1 MGRCNQ
7 TILGHMSK
15 SSNKGGLQC
24 FMQHQLLAA
33 LHLSALETVG
43 SLLSHL
49 YSFYLQEKVAQ
60 PALQTYLQ
68 PEKVGVNHKGT
79 DELSHLMVT
88 RGPRLQWE

>member
-15 SSNKGGLQC
+15 SSDKVGLQC
-24 FMQHQLLAA
+24 FMQHQLLTA
-33 LHLSALETVG
+33 LHPSALETVE

-60 PALQTYLQ
+60 PVLQTHLQ
-68 PEKVGVNHKGT
+68 AVKVDVNPKGT
-79 DELSHLMVT
+79 DELSH
-88 RGPRLQWE
+88 

>member
-15 SSNKGGLQC
+15 SSDKVGLQC
-24 FMQHQLLAA
+24 FMQHQLLTA
-33 LHLSALETVG
+33 LHLSALETVE

-60 PALQTYLQ
+60 PVLQTHLLAV
-68 PEKVGVNHKGT
+68 KVGVNPKGT
-79 DELSHLMVT
+79 DELSH
-88 RGPRLQWE
+88 

>member
-15 SSNKGGLQC
+15 SSDKVGLQC
-24 FMQHQLLAA
+24 FMQHQLLTA
-33 LHLSALETVG
+33 LHLSALETVE

-60 PALQTYLQ
+60 PVLQTHLQ
-68 PEKVGVNHKGT
+68 AVKLDVNPKGT
-79 DELSHLMVT
+79 DELSH
-88 RGPRLQWE
+88 

>member
-15 SSNKGGLQC
+15 SSDKVGLQC
-24 FMQHQLLAA
+24 FMQHQLLTA
-33 LHLSALETVG
+33 LHVSALETVE

-60 PALQTYLQ
+60 PVLQTHLQ
-68 PEKVGVNHKGT
+68 AVKVGVNPKGT
-79 DELSHLMVT
+79 DELSH
-88 RGPRLQWE
+88 

>member
-15 SSNKGGLQC
+15 SSDKVGLQC
-24 FMQHQLLAA
+24 FMQHQLLTA
-33 LHLSALETVG
+33 LHLSALETVE

-60 PALQTYLQ
+60 PVLQTHLQ
-68 PEKVGVNHKGT
+68 AVKVDVNPKGT
-79 DELSHLMVT
+79 DELSH
-88 RGPRLQWE
+88 